1 MLKKVSLTNVHTGRV
16 LRNLVDT
23 DTDEKALM
31 GAGSASNE
39 TAEVSDITGI
49 DERLQRL
56 TGKKA
61 GLEDR
66 VALFSGLAKCFDRNL
81 SAVKSFQLQANRVKS
96 PRYRG
101 AIGDVAFDIS
111 LGEKI
116 SDAMA
121 KHTDLFPPEVLALI
135 RAGEEAGELPEVCR
149 RLANGQKQSLKI
161 IKKLKAG
168 AIYPAIVLTLA
179 VGVVIVMSFTL
190 VPAMAKL
197 YTSLGSSIPLGTKI
211 LMKTS
216 DVLLKQPWMVALPIL
231 GLVML
236 FKNWGKI
243 AAMESAQI
251 LFVKL
256 PGVGNIVRKAAAA
269 VSFRCLAMLVEA
281 NVRLS
286 TALKITA
293 DTSSHIYYKTF
304 FTNVN
309 KHISEGLTLPESFLM
324 ESHWLGEDGRNI
336 CGIMEIAGETGSG
349 TELLT
354 EVADD
359 YEEDLDTIA
368 NQIDKILEPIT
379 ILMLGSVVGLL
390 IYAIYAPVFQLG
402 DALFKK

>member
-1 MLKKVSLTNVHTGRV
+1 MLKKVSLTNIHTGRV
-16 LRNLVDT
+16 LRSLVDT
-23 DTDEKALM
+23 DTDTKALM
-31 GAGSASNE
+31 GAGPASNE
-39 TAEVSDITGI
+39 TAEISDITGL

-61 GLEDR
+61 TLDDR

-81 SAVKSFQLQANRVKS
+81 SAIKSFQLQANRVKS

-101 AIGDVAFDIS
+101 AIGDISHDIS

-121 KHTDLFPPEVLALI
+121 KHHDLFPPEVLALV

-149 RLANGQKQSLKI
+149 RIAGGQKKSLRI

-168 AIYPAIVLTLA
+168 AIYPSIVLVLA

-197 YTSLGSSIPLGTKI
+197 YTSLGSAIPMGTKM

-216 DVLLKQPWMVALPIL
+216 EVLLKQPWLVILPIL

-243 AAMESAQI
+243 AATETAQK
-251 LFVKL
+251 LFIKI
-256 PGVGNIVRKAAAA
+256 PGVGNIVRKTAAA
-269 VSFRCLAMLVEA
+269 VSFRCLAMLVDA

-293 DTSSHIYYKTF
+293 ETSSHIYYKTF
-304 FTNVN
+304 FSNVN
-309 KHISEGLTLPESFLM
+309 RHISEGLTLPESFLM
-324 ESHWLGEDGRNI
+324 ESHWLGDDGRNI

-359 YEEDLDTIA
+359 YEEELDTIA

-379 ILMLGSVVGLL
+379 IIMLGTVVGLL
-390 IYAIYAPVFQLG
+390 IYAIYAPVFSLG